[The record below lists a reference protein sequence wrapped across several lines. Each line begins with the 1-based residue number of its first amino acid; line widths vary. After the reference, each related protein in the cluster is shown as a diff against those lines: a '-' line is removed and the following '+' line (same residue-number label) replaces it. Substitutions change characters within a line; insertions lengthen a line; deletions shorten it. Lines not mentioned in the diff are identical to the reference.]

1 MNTDETDEP
10 GYLASLTERVLA
22 AVFEVSNT
30 LGAGFLEKVYQRAL
44 MQELT
49 LRGIPAAV
57 QAPLRVIYKG
67 HCVGDYFVDILVDGV
82 LAIELKCVDRL
93 ASEHT
98 AQCLNYL
105 RASGLGLCLLVNFQ
119 TPKVEWKRII
129 QGFHES

>member
-1 MNTDETDEP
+1 
-10 GYLASLTERVLA
+10 
-22 AVFEVSNT
+22 
-30 LGAGFLEKVYQRAL
+30 

-49 LRGIPAAV
+49 LRGIPATV
-57 QAPLRVIYKG
+57 ETPLRVVYKG

-93 ASEHT
+93 ANEHT

-119 TPKVEWKRII
+119 TPKVEWKTII
-129 QGFHES
+129 QGFHSPEP

>member
-1 MNTDETDEP
+1 MNTDEQ

-49 LRGIPAAV
+49 LRGISAV
-57 QAPLRVIYKG
+57 AEASLVVQYKG
-67 HCVGDYFVDILVDGV
+67 QPVGEYFVDILVDGV

-93 ASEHT
+93 ASQHT

-119 TPKVEWKRII
+119 APKIEWKRII
-129 QGFHES
+129 HGLHALES